1 MWFTRVSIQ
10 NPVFAAMMM
19 LALVVL
25 GFFSYQRLAVEEFPD
40 AKYPVVVVN
49 TTYPGA
55 SPEIVESEISRQVE
69 EAISAIA
76 GLKKLHSYSSQGLS
90 VVVAEFELTVDPERS
105 IQDVRE
111 KIAGVKRF
119 FRKEIDEPLISRY
132 NPEDR
137 PILTIAISSDRHS
150 MLDLTTRAERF
161 LKRRYQ
167 SIPGVGGVTVVGG
180 VQREI
185 SVALDPKAMITL
197 GVSIDQVRN
206 VLRVDNQEWPAGTVE
221 TETTEK
227 TVRMASRMAKPS
239 DFERLVISGR
249 GDGALSLGQVA
260 KVEDGSA
267 ERTSA
272 AMVNGKQAL
281 TLEIAMIQGGNAIM
295 VADRAS
301 KLTRELAAQLEPE
314 GIRLSVVSDASA
326 SVRNAL
332 SNVRSN
338 LVEGAILTVAIVFVF
353 LASWRSTIITGLT
366 LPVALTGTFFFLH
379 AAGFTVN
386 IMTLMALSL
395 CVGLL
400 IDDAIVV
407 RENIVRHASFGKD
420 AKQAALDG
428 TREIGLAVL
437 ATTLSIVAVFL
448 PVGFMGG
455 IIGRFFL
462 QFGLTVSAAVL
473 ISMLVSFTLD
483 PMLSSIWHDPAPQRA
498 GKAAGRLDRLLARFS
513 SLQDQLANRYGEIID
528 WALKHRGRTVLLAFI
543 SFVCAGALVLVV
555 GVEFVPQAD
564 MSRISIRLDT
574 PEGSSLDYT
583 QAKARQVDAVLREFP
598 EVRDVYSRINVG
610 NAVGS
615 NAVSID
621 VGLVPRS
628 ARKASVKSLIPRF
641 RDRIKDIGGI
651 ALKAIVT
658 PDGPAVGAK
667 PIYLSIQGPEQ
678 SVLRDIAADM
688 MRKLEKIPGVV
699 DLDSSFKEAK
709 PTLDIEMNR
718 DLALRVG
725 LVADQVA
732 SVLRTMVAG
741 EVVTT
746 WKAPDGENYDVRIR
760 LPKGERSSSSALADL
775 PVSGQS
781 TDPKTGRPVIVPLA
795 QVATIRES
803 LGPTRINRR
812 SLFREIALTASLD
825 SRPLGDVSKDI
836 SGLIANTPLPPGYRF
851 DLGGASQDMAE
862 YAGFAASALVLAIIF
877 IYMVL
882 ASQFGSLLQPL
893 AIMMSLPLSLVG
905 VMLGLLIGGS
915 TLNIFSVIG
924 IIMLMGLVTKNAILL
939 VDFVNHMRK
948 LGMPRAL
955 AIAEAGRVRLRP
967 ILMTTAA
974 MIFGMLPL
982 ALAMGEGAEQR
993 APMAHAI
1000 IGGLVSSALLTLV
1013 VVPVVFTYLDDFGV
1027 WFRKRIVGR
1036 IRSDSPCEAD
1046 SEPSPVSHK
1055 IA

>member
-25 GFFSYQRLAVEEFPD
+25 GAFSYQRLAIEEFPD

-49 TTYPGA
+49 TIYPGA
-55 SPEIVESEISRQVE
+55 SPEVVESEISRQLE
-69 EAISAIA
+69 EAIAAIA

-90 VVVAEFELTVDPERS
+90 VVVAEFELTVDPERAV
-105 IQDVRE
+105 QDVRE
-111 KIAGVKRF
+111 KIAVVKRL
-119 FRKEIDEPLISRY
+119 FRKEIDEPLVSRY

-137 PILTIAISSDRHS
+137 PILTVAISSDRHS
-150 MLDLTTRAERF
+150 MLDLTSRAERL

-185 SVALDPKAMITL
+185 SVALDPKAMTTL
-197 GVSIDQVRN
+197 GVSVDQVRN
-206 VLRVDNQEWPAGTVE
+206 ALRADNQEWPAGTVE
-221 TETTEK
+221 TATTEK
-227 TVRMASRMAKPS
+227 TVRMANRLAKPS
-239 DFERLVISGR
+239 DFERLVLSGR
-249 GDGALSLGQVA
+249 GDGALSLGQIA
-260 KVEDGSA
+260 KVEDSSA

-281 TLEIAMIQGGNAIM
+281 TLEIAMIQGGNAIR
-295 VADRAS
+295 VADRAN
-301 KLTRELAAQLEPE
+301 KLTGELAAQLAPE
-314 GIRLSVVSDASA
+314 GIRLSIVSDASA
-326 SVRNAL
+326 SVRSAL
-332 SNVRSN
+332 SNVRGN

-366 LPVALTGTFFFLH
+366 LPVALIGTFFFLY

-407 RENIVRHASFGKD
+407 RENIVRHAAFGKD
-420 AKQAALDG
+420 AKQASLDG

-483 PMLSSIWHDPAPQRA
+483 PMLSSIWHDPPAQRV
-498 GKAAGRLDRLLARFS
+498 GKNPGRLDRLLADFS
-513 SLQDQLANRYGEIID
+513 SLQDKLADRYGALID
-528 WALKHRGRTVLLAFI
+528 WALRHRGRTVLLAFV
-543 SFVCAGALVLVV
+543 SFICAGALVLVV

-564 MSRISIRLDT
+564 MSRVTIRLDT

-583 QAKARQVDAVLREFP
+583 QAKARQVDAALREFP

-628 ARKASVKSLIPRF
+628 ARKANVTTLIPRF
-641 RDRIKDIGGI
+641 RDRIKGIGGI
-651 ALKAIVT
+651 ALKSIVT
-658 PDGPAVGAK
+658 PDGPSVGAK

-678 SVLRDIAADM
+678 SVLKDIATDM
-688 MRKLEKIPGVV
+688 MGKLEKIPGVV

-709 PTLDIEMNR
+709 PTLDVEINR

-775 PVSGQS
+775 PISGTS
-781 TDPKTGRPVIVPLA
+781 TDPNTGRPVIVPLA

-812 SLFREIALTASLD
+812 ALFKEIALTASLD
-825 SRPLGDVSKDI
+825 GRPLGEVSKDI
-836 SGLIANTPLPPGYRF
+836 NGLVANTPLPPGYRF

-862 YAGFAASALVLAIIF
+862 STGYAASSLVLAILF
-877 IYMVL
+877 IYMIL

-893 AIMMSLPLSLVG
+893 AIMVSLPLSLIG

-924 IIMLMGLVTKNAILL
+924 VIMLMGLVTKNAILL
-939 VDFVNHMRK
+939 VDFVNR
-948 LGMPRAL
+948 LRARGMSRAA
-955 AIAEAGRVRLRP
+955 AITEAGRVRLRP

-982 ALAMGEGAEQR
+982 ALAIGEGAEQR

-1000 IGGLVSSALLTLV
+1000 IGGLVSSTLLTLV
-1013 VVPVVFTYLDDFGV
+1013 VVPVVFTYLDDFGN
-1027 WFRKRIVGR
+1027 WFKHRIAPKPLSSGT
-1036 IRSDSPCEAD
+1036 
-1046 SEPSPVSHK
+1046 SETQPQPSPS
-1055 IA
+1055 ACETA